1 MVKNSL
7 NKVAKALK
15 NNRILMIVCVFVVMG
30 LAVAL
35 IQFLQEKTLERF
47 TSAYTIANTPSE
59 LSGGAH
65 GALHGDG
72 CVHVNDQGNHHT
84 CGHAHTE
91 NTAGILKTAGLNN
104 NSNSVYTVNE
114 KGNIS
119 AVTNNN

>member
-1 MVKNSL
+1 MAKDAL

-47 TSAYTIANTPSE
+47 TSAYALNNDMTGLTGGGHGE
-59 LSGGAH
+59 LHA
-65 GALHGDG
+65 G
-72 CVHVNDQGNHHT
+72 CVHDNTDGKHT

-91 NTAGILKTAGLNN
+91 ETAEILKTAGLNN
-104 NSNSVYTVNE
+104 AGNNKYTVANN
-114 KGNIS
+114 GTLS
-119 AVTNNN
+119 AND

>member
-1 MVKNSL
+1 MAKEAL

-47 TSAYTIANTPSE
+47 TSAYKVSNSTE

-65 GALHGDG
+65 GALHAGG
-72 CVHVNDQGNHHT
+72 CDHVNNDGVHHT

-114 KGNIS
+114 KGTIS
-119 AVTNNN
+119 EVTG